1 MCSTT
6 SYFFSLAI
14 VLNSSVLYAILVV
27 FVDLFLLYKHD
38 SYPFKIFYIYFI
50 NFFNLSMHQ
59 HFWDFLQISIYDL
72 RMSSPLRVKDHM

>member
-14 VLNSSVLYAILVV
+14 VLNNSVLYAILVV

-50 NFFNLSMHQ
+50 I
-59 HFWDFLQISIYDL
+59 FLISVCTNIFGIFCRYQYMIYACL
-72 RMSSPLRVKDHM
+72 LL

>member
-50 NFFNLSMHQ
+50 IF
-59 HFWDFLQISIYDL
+59 
-72 RMSSPLRVKDHM
+72 

>member
-6 SYFFSLAI
+6 SHFFSLAI

-27 FVDLFLLYKHD
+27 FVDLFILYKHD

-50 NFFNLSMHQ
+50 
-59 HFWDFLQISIYDL
+59 DFLISVCASTFLGFSADINI
-72 RMSSPLRVKDHM
+72 